1 MQMPG
6 VVKLEILRVVLL
18 ITLLFVCFLTDITR
32 NKIYN
37 FVVFPAMVLGILIN
51 GFFDGFSGIIQSL
64 EGMLLGMAF
73 LIIPYALRGIGAGDV
88 KFLGAIGAIMGPG
101 FTFNAFLFSAIAG
114 GIISLAIMLSDK
126 NLRYKLKAVFL
137 TFLSMLGIIPKGL
150 NLLENLDSPVKKGRF
165 PYGVAITFGTLL
177 AFLLPL

>member
-1 MQMPG
+1 M
-6 VVKLEILRVVLL
+6 EILRGVIL
-18 ITLLFVCFLTDITR
+18 ITLLFLCFLTDITK

-37 FVVFPAMVLGILIN
+37 FVVFPAMVLGISIN
-51 GFFDGFSGIIQSL
+51 GFFDGFSGIIQSV

-73 LIIPYALRGIGAGDV
+73 LIIPYVLRGIGAGDV

-101 FTFNAFLFSAIAG
+101 FTLNAFLFSAIAG

-137 TFLSMLGIIPKGL
+137 TFLSMLGLIPKGL

-177 AFLLPL
+177 AFLFPL